1 MNSIE
6 RKECIGSFGDF
17 IKEHRLKKDMLQQ
30 DVAEAV
36 GISQSYY
43 SLIERGEREADLM
56 LAIRL
61 CRALRVD
68 LGNFVKKYM

>member
-1 MNSIE
+1 MNNIE
-6 RKECIGSFGDF
+6 RKECIDSFGDF
-17 IKEHRLKKDMLQQ
+17 IKENRLKKDVLQQ

-56 LAIRL
+56 LAIRI
-61 CRALRVD
+61 CRALKID
-68 LGNFVKKYM
+68 LSNFIKKFM